1 MLLMAN
7 LTDQQG
13 IILLITAFS
22 MGSCTALFDHIKEY
36 IENKKS
42 NK

>member
-7 LTDQQG
+7 LTDQQS
-13 IILLITAFS
+13 IILLLTAFS
-22 MGSCTALFDHIKEY
+22 MGSCTALFDHFKEY
-36 IENKKS
+36 IENKR

>member
-7 LTDQQG
+7 LTDQQS
-13 IILLITAFS
+13 IVLLLTAFS
-22 MGSCTALFDHIKEY
+22 MGSCTALYGHLKEY
-36 IENKKS
+36 IENKK